1 MPPEAALSA
10 PDTSAANL
18 DPNAAPPATSAP
30 VTQTSSQTEDW
41 GKGWIKDG
49 AFDHAALDKAPED
62 FKGLRKQLETFKSPA
77 DLAKSYAELR
87 KLSSDKGS
95 SLLEPLAKD
104 APQDLKDARMAAIR
118 KAVGAPEKPEG
129 YVIEKPKDLPDAA
142 WDKDAIGK
150 AAQIAHKYGVPS
162 EALTELAHYEVQRS
176 LEAARGQETA
186 MKAMWEGQDKLI
198 REFAAKQGMD
208 YATAKGFAE
217 NAGRKWG
224 VEADSPLM
232 QNATVFA
239 LLTRLGKAGG
249 EAPLVKG
256 DTNEDNLA
264 SLTPETA
271 LKALEAIRDDPKNP
285 LWAAYW
291 NRDPE
296 NPKKEKVH
304 ADHDKVVERVK
315 NLSKLAYA
323 NRPVR
328 GR

>member
-1 MPPEAALSA
+1 MPPEAASSA
-10 PDTSAANL
+10 LDTSAANL
-18 DPNAAPPATSAP
+18 DPNAAQPATSAP
-30 VTQTSSQTEDW
+30 ATQTSSPTEYW
-41 GKGWIKDG
+41 GKGILKEDG
-49 AFDHAALDKAPED
+49 SFDHSRWDKAPDDIKDVAKD
-62 FKGLRKQLETFKSPA
+62 FSKFKNWDDAAKAWKGKNELLGRKGIA
-77 DLAKSYAELR
+77 
-87 KLSSDKGS
+87 
-95 SLLEPLAKD
+95 EPLGKD
-104 APQDLKDARMAAIR
+104 ATPEQRAEHMSLVR
-118 KAVGAPEKPEG
+118 KAVGAPDKPEG

-142 WDKDAIGK
+142 WDKEAIGK
-150 AAQIAHKYGVPS
+150 AAQIAFEEGVSPA
-162 EALTELAHYEVQRS
+162 ALQKLAHYEVQRQI
-176 LEAARGQETA
+176 EAARASETA

-224 VEADSPLM
+224 VEADSPFM

-323 NRPVR
+323 NRPMR
-328 GR
+328 TGR